1 MKYPNKYNLS
11 PREEV
16 FVIKKNIIELIYNAG
31 QFEALNTTKLQTEEI
46 IKYNQVNNV
55 PVNEVLTI
63 VNLKKGFALIAKFTQ
78 NDIFKFARSVNKLV
92 AAEDALKPGEIR
104 TGNVQVPTKTQLYI
118 PSIPLLKE
126 VEDYFLNLPLK
137 ILSSSA
143 TNAALEAF
151 LYITKKQLFW
161 DGNKR
166 TALIV
171 ANKILFEANAGIFSI
186 PEVMFVEFNKLL
198 SNYYDGSEIEKE
210 ILKQFLYE
218 KTIFGI
224 DYK

>member
-1 MKYPNKYNLS
+1 MKYLNKYNLS
-11 PREEV
+11 PKEEV
-16 FVIKKNIIELIYNAG
+16 FMIKKNIIELIYNAG

-63 VNLKKGFALIAKFTQ
+63 VNLKKGFALIEKFTQ

-92 AAEDALKPGEIR
+92 AAEDALKPGEMR

-137 ILSSSA
+137 ISSSSA

-161 DGNKR
+161 DGNKC
-166 TALIV
+166 TALI
-171 ANKILFEANAGIFSI
+171 ATNKILFEANAGIFSI
-186 PEVMFVEFNKLL
+186 PEVMLVEFNKLL